1 VDLHLDLDAAPGR
14 TLRARAEHALREAVR
29 SGRLAPGSRLPAT
42 RALAVQLGVSRGV
55 VVEAYAQLAAEGYL
69 DTRRGGGTRVAQ
81 HPAPAGGA
89 AVGGFAGAAA
99 GGAMAGGVAGGA
111 AGGGASAGSVA
122 GSGAISGGGAGSG
135 AVADGA
141 TGRGT
146 ASGATGRG
154 TASGATGRG
163 TASGATGRRTASA
176 ATGGGSASAAAGGGS
191 AGGAMADGAR
201 GATSAAPGGFARA
214 ALEAVPRHDLRPAL
228 PAVDGFPRQAWLGA
242 ITRVLRTI
250 PDQRLGYGDRNGE
263 PELRAALAASLART
277 RGVRAT
283 EDQVVV
289 TGGLRDSLPLL
300 WRLLKQRGAKRV
312 GIEDPGWW
320 RIGRSLTEAG
330 LEPVPIPTDDEGL
343 DPAKLQSLKID
354 AVAVTP
360 AHQFPTGAVL
370 APARRAAL
378 VAWARERG
386 AIILEDDYDAEFRYD
401 RQPIGSLQGLAPDLV
416 VYGGSASKTL
426 APALRLGW
434 LVLPSTLVAQL
445 HADDPSSP
453 AGTPPTID
461 QLALA
466 DLFDRGEV
474 DRHLRRQRHRYRR
487 RRDALLEAIQ
497 EQLPQ
502 LDVRGAAA
510 GLFAVLLLPPHADE
524 LAVTEAA
531 ARHGVALEPLR
542 ARGRPGLVAGYANLP
557 EAGASAAVSALAR
570 AVQETVRAPTD
581 PST

>member
-1 VDLHLDLDAAPGR
+1 VELHLDLDTAAGR

-29 SGRLAPGSRLPAT
+29 SGRLPPGSRLPAT
-42 RALAVQLGVSRGV
+42 RALAQQLGVSRGV

-69 DTRRGGGTRVAQ
+69 DTRRGGGTRVAE
-81 HPAPAGGA
+81 HPAPTPPPTTAIEGRLR
-89 AVGGFAGAAA
+89 VPQD
-99 GGAMAGGVAGGA
+99 
-111 AGGGASAGSVA
+111 SSVVPRR
-122 GSGAISGGGAGSG
+122 SGEG
-135 AVADGA
+135 
-141 TGRGT
+141 
-146 ASGATGRG
+146 
-154 TASGATGRG
+154 
-163 TASGATGRRTASA
+163 
-176 ATGGGSASAAAGGGS
+176 
-191 AGGAMADGAR
+191 
-201 GATSAAPGGFARA
+201 
-214 ALEAVPRHDLRPAL
+214 LPRHDLRPSL

-283 EDQVVV
+283 DDEVVV

-300 WRLLKQRGAKRV
+300 WRLLKARGARRV

-330 LEPVPIPTDDEGL
+330 LQPVPIPTDDEGL
-343 DPAKLQSLKID
+343 DPAKLATLRID

-370 APARRAAL
+370 SPGRRAAL
-378 VAWARERG
+378 VAWARDRG
-386 AIILEDDYDAEFRYD
+386 AVILEDDYDAEFRYD

-416 VYGGSASKTL
+416 VYGGSCSKTL

-434 LVLPSTLVAQL
+434 LVLPSSLVAQL

-466 DLFDRGEV
+466 DLIDRGEV

-487 RRDALLEAIQ
+487 RRDALLDAIAQ
-497 EQLPQ
+497 QLPQ

-510 GLFAVLLLPPHADE
+510 GLFAVLLLPEGLDE
-524 LAVTEAA
+524 DAVAAAAA
-531 ARHGVALEPLR
+531 ARGVALQPLGAAGR
-542 ARGRPGLVAGYANLP
+542 AGLVAGYANLP
-557 EAGASAAVSALAR
+557 EAGASAAVAALAQ
-570 AVQETVRAPTD
+570 AIDDLT
-581 PST
+581 

>member
-1 VDLHLDLDAAPGR
+1 MELHLDLDAASGR
-14 TLRARAEHALREAVR
+14 TLRARTEHALREAVR
-29 SGRLAPGSRLPAT
+29 GGRLPPGSRLPAT
-42 RALAVQLGVSRGV
+42 RALATQLGVSRGV

-81 HPAPAGGA
+81 NPAPTGPA
-89 AVGGFAGAAA
+89 AGAAP
-99 GGAMAGGVAGGA
+99 
-111 AGGGASAGSVA
+111 S
-122 GSGAISGGGAGSG
+122 
-135 AVADGA
+135 
-141 TGRGT
+141 
-146 ASGATGRG
+146 
-154 TASGATGRG
+154 
-163 TASGATGRRTASA
+163 
-176 ATGGGSASAAAGGGS
+176 
-191 AGGAMADGAR
+191 
-201 GATSAAPGGFARA
+201 ATSVEEPAP
-214 ALEAVPRHDLRPAL
+214 LRHDLRPSL

-250 PDQRLGYGDRNGE
+250 PDQRLGYGDRQGE

-277 RGVRAT
+277 RGVRAGD
-283 EDQVVV
+283 EQVVV

-300 WRLLKQRGAKRV
+300 WRLLRARGARRV

-320 RIGRSLTEAG
+320 RIGRSLSEAG
-330 LEPVPIPTDDEGL
+330 LDPVPIPTDDEGL
-343 DPAKLQSLKID
+343 DPARLHRLDLD

-378 VAWARERG
+378 VAWARDRG
-386 AIILEDDYDAEFRYD
+386 AVILEDDYDAEFRYD

-416 VYGGSASKTL
+416 VYGGSCSKTL

-434 LVLPSTLVAQL
+434 LVLPSSLVAEL

-466 DLFDRGEV
+466 DLIDRGEV

-487 RRDALLEAIQ
+487 RRDALLEAIAQ
-497 EQLPQ
+497 QLPE

-510 GLFAVLLLPPHADE
+510 GLFAVLLLPAHADE
-524 LAVTEAA
+524 EAVAA
-531 ARHGVALEPLR
+531 AAAQRGVALEPLR
-542 ARGRPGLVAGYANLP
+542 AARRPGLVAGYANLP
-557 EAGASAAVSALAR
+557 EAGAAAAVSALAQ
-570 AVQETVRAPTD
+570 AIHATVRTPATPPT
-581 PST
+581 

>member
-1 VDLHLDLDAAPGR
+1 VDLHLDVATAPGR

-42 RALAVQLGVSRGV
+42 RALATQLGVSRGV

-69 DTRRGGGTRVAQ
+69 DTRRGGGTRVAE
-81 HPAPAGGA
+81 HPGQASAVEEDTPQEAGRA
-89 AVGGFAGAAA
+89 EEAAA
-99 GGAMAGGVAGGA
+99 
-111 AGGGASAGSVA
+111 
-122 GSGAISGGGAGSG
+122 
-135 AVADGA
+135 
-141 TGRGT
+141 T
-146 ASGATGRG
+146 
-154 TASGATGRG
+154 
-163 TASGATGRRTASA
+163 
-176 ATGGGSASAAAGGGS
+176 
-191 AGGAMADGAR
+191 
-201 GATSAAPGGFARA
+201 
-214 ALEAVPRHDLRPAL
+214 PRHDLRPSL

-242 ITRVLRTI
+242 ITRILRTI

-283 EDQVVV
+283 SEQVVV

-300 WRLLKQRGAKRV
+300 WRLLRERGAKRV
-312 GIEDPGWW
+312 GVEEPGWW
-320 RIGRSLTEAG
+320 RISRSVTEAG
-330 LEPVPIPTDDEGL
+330 LTPVPIPTDDEGL
-343 DPAKLQSLKID
+343 DPTRLASLKLD

-370 APARRAAL
+370 SPARRAAL
-378 VAWARERG
+378 VAWARKRD

-434 LVLPSTLVAQL
+434 LVLPSSLIAEL

-474 DRHLRRQRHRYRR
+474 DRHLRRQRIRYRK
-487 RRDALLEAIQ
+487 RRDALLEAIAQ
-497 EQLPQ
+497 QLP
-502 LDVRGAAA
+502 DVEVRGAAA
-510 GLFAVLLLPPHADE
+510 GLFAVLLLPEEADE
-524 LAVTEAA
+524 EAVAEAA

-542 ARGRPGLVAGYANLP
+542 AQGRPGLVAGYANLP
-557 EAGASAAVSALAR
+557 EAGAPAAVAALAA
-570 AVQETVRAPTD
+570 AVQETVRVPAG